1 MLDFF
6 LIINS
11 ILFAINIICIVRR
24 ISLLRN
30 KTKNTMYYSKWI
42 FGFALITYLGYV
54 FAYVFCYICFCNGK
68 TVGGILACIVLFSF
82 FLICE
87 ILCTIL
93 LYYGSNTYIQ
103 FNMTYLPIK
112 KKSLDFEKSYI
123 LIHKPFHK
131 EEKIVVSEIDIKL
144 SEEIFVLSKPSKI
157 FHYMTIWDS
166 KHYLSV
172 KLKDGS
178 TRKINMSDI
187 LYLET
192 TIASHEFSSLLKK
205 AKNRNYKA

>member
-1 MLDFF
+1 
-6 LIINS
+6 
-11 ILFAINIICIVRR
+11 
-24 ISLLRN
+24 
-30 KTKNTMYYSKWI
+30 
-42 FGFALITYLGYV
+42 
-54 FAYVFCYICFCNGK
+54 
-68 TVGGILACIVLFSF
+68 
-82 FLICE
+82 
-87 ILCTIL
+87 
-93 LYYGSNTYIQ
+93 
-103 FNMTYLPIK
+103 MTYLPIK